1 MSPTQIIIYGSAA
14 ICILVIAIGL
24 RAFIKGFFD
33 QASQSLAPFL
43 GFTPPLIAT
52 PTRLAQIADLTQ
64 HPCAVLHAFNPID
77 VREVYVNDLAHT
89 TVLLRCEKCG
99 SHLTALYLGNW
110 PIETFLLKEST
121 AAKDIRTLER
131 TLSL

>member
-1 MSPTQIIIYGSAA
+1 MNSALYLFA
-14 ICILVIAIGL
+14 ILGIVAFAFGL
-24 RAFIKGFFD
+24 RAFAKGFIGELNR
-33 QASQSLAPFL
+33 SLAPFL
-43 GFTPPLIAT
+43 GFTPPPIAT
-52 PTRLAQIADLTQ
+52 PPQRLAQIADLTQ

-110 PIETFLLKEST
+110 PIETFLKTESD
-121 AAKDIRTLER
+121 AAREVAKLEGMLR
-131 TLSL
+131 